1 MGIAPTRLDSCVL
14 QCGALGAALFGQ
26 FWNQIS
32 VISEVVTQLEET
44 AASARPFP
52 FHSYVRGKKKNQQN
66 PTEIPQTTSEFYSLL
81 NV

>member
-52 FHSYVRGKKKNQQN
+52 FHSYVRGKKKTNK
-66 PTEIPQTTSEFYSLL
+66 IPQKSHKQLQNFIHY
-81 NV
+81 